1 MTELRAFPVALLPLA
16 EKKRIVAKVGALMKL
31 CDELEAQLERAEADG
46 ARLFE
51 TIIAGSTA

>member
-1 MTELRAFPVALLPLA
+1 VSCALFLPPLA
-16 EKKRIVAKVGALMKL
+16 EQKRIVAKVGELMKL

-51 TIIAGSTA
+51 SIIAWLTTG